1 MTHRYTATIKWT
13 RDGDF
18 AKGRYSRQH
27 SWEFDGGTVVP
38 ASASP
43 TVVPLPFSSETAV
56 DPEEAF
62 VASVASCH
70 MMWFLDFARQAR
82 HVAESYTDEAACI
95 MEKNAEG
102 AWWIPRVDLF
112 PAIEWQGTAPSAEEI
127 EDLHHKAHEACFIAN
142 SIKSDVV
149 VN

>member
-18 AKGRYSRQH
+18 AKGRYSRRH
-27 SWEFDGGTVVP
+27 NWEFDGGTVVP

-70 MMWFLDFARQAR
+70 MMWFLDFARQAK
-82 HVAESYTDEAACI
+82 HVVESYTDEAVCI

>member
-62 VASVASCH
+62 VAAVSSCH
-70 MMWFLDFARQAR
+70 MLWFLDLARQAGFE
-82 HVAESYTDEAACI
+82 VGSYQD
-95 MEKNAEG
+95 NAEG
-102 AWWIPRVDLF
+102 QMTTGPGAHISRIDLRPEITWIGSSPDPDKL
-112 PAIEWQGTAPSAEEI
+112 AA
-127 EDLHHKAHEACFIAN
+127 LHHEAHANCFIAN
-142 SIKSDVV
+142 SIKSKVV